1 MVAGGVLTGVG
12 ALTGKKDLMKA
23 GSILSLAGGIGG
35 AIAKSAAAAGSAA
48 GASGAGAASGA
59 GGAAA
64 ASGTADALFGA
75 GTQAAGPGLDFAGA
89 LAAGDAAAATG
100 SMGSSFGA
108 AAGDALSSAGGN
120 VLGGGMVLGGAAPS
134 TLQQAASGLTPT
146 DIGGFLKKAASKAGD
161 GLEKFA
167 PWVKENKELVDIGS
181 RVVSSM
187 YGPEAEMADL
197 QRERMDYQK
206 GLMDRA
212 YRNTNSP
219 VKLYNHGRGG

>member
-23 GSILSLAGGIGG
+23 GSILSLAGGIGT
-35 AIAKSAAAAGSAA
+35 AIAKSAAAAGPAA

-59 GGAAA
+59 GGAGA
-64 ASGTADALFGA
+64 ASGTVDALFGA
-75 GTQAAGPGLDFAGA
+75 GGQAAGQGLEFSGGGLVAGA
-89 LAAGDAAAATG
+89 AADAAAATG
-100 SMGSSFGA
+100 SLGFNFGA
-108 AAGDALSSAGGN
+108 AAGDALSSAGGD
-120 VLGGGMVLGGAAPS
+120 VLGGGMMLGGAAPS
-134 TLQQAASGLTPT
+134 TLQQAASGLTPA

-167 PWVKENKELVDIGS
+167 PWVRDNKELVDIGS

-187 YGPEAEMADL
+187 YGPEAEMADY
-197 QRERMDYQK
+197 EK

-212 YRNTNSP
+212 YRNINSP